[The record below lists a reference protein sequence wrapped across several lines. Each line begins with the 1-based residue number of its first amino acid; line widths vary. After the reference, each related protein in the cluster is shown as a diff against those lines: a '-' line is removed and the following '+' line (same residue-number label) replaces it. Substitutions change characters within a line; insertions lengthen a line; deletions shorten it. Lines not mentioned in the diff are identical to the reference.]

1 MSAVFASLFF
11 LIPVVATA
19 AGWYFFFKDTPQPKK
34 LNTIYEKYGLPR
46 PRSGFEFR
54 LSKDW
59 NGSSFSNIDLY
70 HRDRRIAMETF
81 ISDPQLPRVAERL
94 LKSTSYLNE
103 IKKLSPENMMKRI
116 PLKKIELPDDVLA
129 KATTD
134 SKGELVIPEARQF
147 QVPYLPV
154 GLKWNI
160 SSDEQGGVLKLVD
173 IRKPKRPK
181 VLVKESMPE
190 TRNISRTILET
201 AFILLE
207 QADYEYGEKM
217 QIYYEKPKTAF
228 SDFEGDF

>member
-11 LIPVVATA
+11 LIPVVASA
-19 AGWYFFFKDTPQPKK
+19 AGWYFFFRDTSQLKK

-59 NGSSFSNIDLY
+59 SGSSLSNLALY
-70 HRDRRIAMETF
+70 HRGRKIDGELF
-81 ISDPQLPRVAERL
+81 ISDTKLRNVGEQL
-94 LKSTSYLNE
+94 LKSTAYLNE
-103 IKKLSPENMMKRI
+103 TNKLSPENMMKRI

-173 IRKPKRPK
+173 IRKPKKPK